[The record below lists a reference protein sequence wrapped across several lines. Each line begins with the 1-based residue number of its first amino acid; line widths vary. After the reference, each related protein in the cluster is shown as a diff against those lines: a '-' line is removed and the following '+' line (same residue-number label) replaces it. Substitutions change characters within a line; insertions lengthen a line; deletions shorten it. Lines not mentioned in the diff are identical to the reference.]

1 MTLYKHCLMH
11 LSHDMYIFA
20 PSVILEAMERD
31 RLQKQYSLYKQFFV
45 FKAKSKHNQE
55 SFHTDL

>member
-1 MTLYKHCLMH
+1 MH

-20 PSVILEAMERD
+20 PSVILEAMEWD
-31 RLQKQYSLYKQFFV
+31 RLQKQYSLYEQFFV
-45 FKAKSKHNQE
+45 FKAKSEHNQE